1 MSLGYNQQ
9 EILHLELNYWLL
21 FCTPCW
27 GLKKRVPGVPQ
38 GLSPAIKQSKLHGRF
53 PTQTIKAINTIQ
65 TFPKLMD

>member
-27 GLKKRVPGVPQ
+27 GLKKKECLGF
-38 GLSPAIKQSKLHGRF
+38 H
-53 PTQTIKAINTIQ
+53 KA
-65 TFPKLMD
+65 FLLP